1 MEREGASS
9 SSSRPNRSNQQES
22 GGEHPAFGGSQ
33 KIFDA
38 GDLHFFDL
46 TAEDAD
52 EASLRKSYFRKSLCN
67 HPDKGGSTAAFQ
79 VLGFLYEKLKQ
90 GFKTLRSLQHVEPDV
105 TVASVTTS
113 AKNNDHNP
121 RVASE
126 TSPAWNVRDILQP
139 VLPLIKDAV
148 ARIVPYLEVMPD
160 SLHAALRELAVR
172 DEYTCHLR
180 GVEQPAE
187 HSRRYH
193 GTSWQGL
200 KQILKRGLL
209 PTYGAGRSYQWQHHK
224 KNGPL
229 VYTSPDKS
237 CASYYPMALVD
248 NQHNQ
253 CGEVVAR
260 DTKYLRVI
268 LTCKVD
274 ITTRQ
279 VKIRRGRNK
288 QDAFPADCISVAAV
302 TFIAFRTAPLEQLKH
317 YGLNESGLHYDSDAS
332 DSSDS
337 GVEQPAVDDRET
349 QLERLVQCQLMRMR
363 RHRTTTHSESQYE
376 SIEVAHVTEHVRD
389 HRSESTVA
397 EAVLKLLEVRASELK
412 YRGVWMD
419 KYRSPPGQ
427 VMTDDQLKNAWSIT
441 LRAMFEDVMDDHE
454 ATDEGLSRRKRRKLN
469 HGRFNSWLFLRF
481 GCKSEIRNILRHGC
495 SDDIIQRLQDIAE
508 S

>member
-52 EASLRKSYFRKSLCN
+52 EASLRKSYFRKSLCI
-67 HPDKGGSTAAFQ
+67 HPDKGGSTEAFQ
-79 VLGFLYEKLKQ
+79 DLGFLYEKLKQ
-90 GFKTLRSLQHVEPDV
+90 GFKTLRSLQRVEPDV

-126 TSPAWNVRDILQP
+126 TAPAWNVRDILRP
-139 VLPLIKDAV
+139 VLPFIIDAV
-148 ARIVPYLEVMPD
+148 EEIVPYLELKPD
-160 SLHAALRELAVR
+160 SLHTALRELAVR

-187 HSRRYH
+187 DSRRCH

-200 KQILKRGLL
+200 EQILKRGLL
-209 PTYGAGRSYQWQHHK
+209 PTYGAGRSYQWQHHR

-237 CASYYPMALVD
+237 TASYYPMALVD

-260 DTKYLRVI
+260 DTKYLRVL

-274 ITTRQ
+274 VNTR
-279 VKIRRGRNK
+279 
-288 QDAFPADCISVAAV
+288 
-302 TFIAFRTAPLEQLKH
+302 
-317 YGLNESGLHYDSDAS
+317 
-332 DSSDS
+332 
-337 GVEQPAVDDRET
+337 
-349 QLERLVQCQLMRMR
+349 
-363 RHRTTTHSESQYE
+363 
-376 SIEVAHVTEHVRD
+376 
-389 HRSESTVA
+389 
-397 EAVLKLLEVRASELK
+397 
-412 YRGVWMD
+412 
-419 KYRSPPGQ
+419 
-427 VMTDDQLKNAWSIT
+427 
-441 LRAMFEDVMDDHE
+441 
-454 ATDEGLSRRKRRKLN
+454 
-469 HGRFNSWLFLRF
+469 
-481 GCKSEIRNILRHGC
+481 
-495 SDDIIQRLQDIAE
+495 
-508 S
+508 